1 MSDISSSASDTG
13 SRNQR
18 VIVVA
23 NGLFGAQLAGGDV
36 HLLHSIKAFLEAGWQ
51 VECFGG
57 RVLQAHLAQW
67 NLPASV
73 ISTDSKS
80 NAVLSDATLG
90 GKIRLFIEFFRRFVA
105 TLTQLRAIKHTDVV
119 FSATDYWFDVLP
131 IAFSGARL
139 KVVIL
144 QMKAPSLREVIFRS
158 RADVEAIRVASLYY
172 CFSQWVSL
180 AVLRFCKLKRVVSV
194 QPLLQSMLRRRGYT
208 VDETPVIPNGVEVA
222 AAQDA
227 AGEAKRFDVVWMG
240 RVHRQK
246 GIEDLLATLV
256 FLAREIPDFRAI
268 LIGNLREA
276 LGARITELGLGS
288 HVEFTGFVSGVEKFR
303 WLRRARVFLM
313 PSQHEGLP
321 IVVGEALACEL
332 PVVAYELE
340 MYRPYFGDL
349 LTYVRP
355 FALEAFQRTAASTV
369 LRLRAD
375 GQLQNESKLA
385 EFLLQNSWPVVEKRL
400 AQLIET

>member
-1 MSDISSSASDTG
+1 MSNDFSSASDSG
-13 SRNQR
+13 NRSRR

-23 NGLFGAQLAGGDV
+23 NGLFGSQLAGGDV

-57 RVLQAHLAQW
+57 RVLKSHLEQW
-67 NLPASV
+67 NLPAKL
-73 ISTDSKS
+73 ISTDSAS
-80 NAVLSDATLG
+80 RAPLSDSSLG
-90 GKIRLFIEFFRRFVA
+90 GKVRLFIEFFRRFIA
-105 TLTQLRAIKHTDVV
+105 TLIKLRDIKHTDVV

-131 IAFSGARL
+131 IAFSRARL

-144 QMKAPSLREVIFRS
+144 QMKAPSLKQVIFRS
-158 RADVEAIRVASLYY
+158 RADVEAIRLASLYY
-172 CFSQWVSL
+172 CFSQWLSL
-180 AVLRFCKLKRVVSV
+180 AVLRHCKSKRVVSV
-194 QPLLQSMLRRRGYT
+194 QPLLQAMLRRRGYT
-208 VDETPVIPNGVEVA
+208 DNETPVIPNGVEVA
-222 AAQDA
+222 TAQDA

-256 FLAREIPDFRAI
+256 FLAREIPNFRAV
-268 LIGNLREA
+268 LVGNLRDA
-276 LGARITELGLGS
+276 LGARITELGLGA
-288 HVEFTGFVSGVEKFR
+288 HVEFTGFVSGAEKFR
-303 WLRRARVFLM
+303 WLRRARIFLM

-355 FALEAFQRTAASTV
+355 FDLEAFQRTAASTV
-369 LRLRAD
+369 LRLRA
-375 GQLQNESKLA
+375 GGRLQNEPKLA
-385 EFLLQNSWPVVEKRL
+385 EFLFQNSWPVVEKRL
-400 AQLIET
+400 AQLLET